1 MVGCVKSAVLDVTEG
16 RIPDFIL
23 KDKILIGVAILVR
36 LFCILVHSVQ
46 IDHRVVK
53 STFTG
58 MERTMQS

>member
-16 RIPDFIL
+16 RIADLIL
-23 KDKILIGVAILVR
+23 EVKILIGVAISVR

-46 IDHRVVK
+46 IEHRVVK
-53 STFTG
+53 STFRK